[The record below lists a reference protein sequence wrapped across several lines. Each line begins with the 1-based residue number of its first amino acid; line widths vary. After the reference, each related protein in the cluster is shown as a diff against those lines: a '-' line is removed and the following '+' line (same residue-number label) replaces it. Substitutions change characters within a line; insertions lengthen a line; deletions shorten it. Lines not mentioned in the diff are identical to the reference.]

1 MKIQRKG
8 LEIQTIVAFI
18 IKLPTIFFIIRG
30 AATGLLC
37 VPCGVHQ
44 LGPTEL
50 FLFVSADEPF
60 VKAPVNAVSND
71 VVFC

>member
-1 MKIQRKG
+1 MTVTEEGFRDSNNSGVHYKIANNFFYYSRG
-8 LEIQTIVAFI
+8 CNWIV
-18 IKLPTIFFIIRG
+18 
-30 AATGLLC
+30 
-37 VPCGVHQ
+37 VCGVHQ